1 MTMWIIIFWVS
12 IAFAIIT
19 LFYVSARIPNLIEF
33 INLTEWRSFKR
44 FSLGLLI
51 TLGFTGLLTLCI
63 DFINAIVCVMYI
75 AMIWALS
82 DFAFWLIER
91 LIHITFAHYYAGWA
105 ALFISIIA
113 LSIGWYSDHNVWQT
127 NYELKTNKQMPDLKV
142 AMFADSHIGTT
153 FDDKDFAKHLE
164 TIQTQNPDILL
175 IAGDYVDDGTTREQ
189 MIHSTRTLG
198 QIKTKYGIYYVSGN
212 HDKGYYGAAYRGF
225 SEDDLFDELKKN
237 GINILQDESVLV
249 DNLFY
254 IVGRK
259 DYSVQHEQGGHRKSI
274 EELTK
279 DLDKS
284 KYIIVLDHQPVE
296 YNKEV
301 VARVDLV
308 LNGHT
313 HGGQLFPF
321 NQVGKWIGANDL
333 VYGYKKLG
341 NTDFIVTSGISD
353 WAIKF
358 KTGTK
363 SEFVII
369 NIMKGERNESAAN

>member
-1 MTMWIIIFWVS
+1 MTMWIIIMWVS
-12 IAFAIIT
+12 IAVVTAS
-19 LFYVSARIPNLIEF
+19 LFFVSAKVPSLINIET
-33 INLTEWRSFKR
+33 IAEWGKFKQ

-51 TLGFTGLLTLCI
+51 TLGFTGIIMLCI
-63 DFINAIVCVMYI
+63 DFINAIICVMYL

-82 DFAFWLIER
+82 DFAFWLIEK
-91 LIHITFAHYYAGWA
+91 LGHITFEHYYAGWT
-105 ALFISIIA
+105 ALVISAVA
-113 LSIGWYSDHNVWQT
+113 LSIGWYLDHNVWQT
-127 NYELKTNKQMPDLKV
+127 DYKLTTNKDLPDLKV

-153 FDDKDFAKHLE
+153 FDDKGFAKHLE
-164 TIQTQNPDILL
+164 TIQAQNPDIVL

-189 MIHSTRTLG
+189 MINATRALG
-198 QIKTKYGIYYVSGN
+198 QMKTKYGIYYVSGN
-212 HDKGYYGAAYRGF
+212 HDKGYYGAAHRGF
-225 SEDDLFDELKKN
+225 SEEDLFNELKKN
-237 GINILQDESVLV
+237 GINILQDESILV
-249 DNLFY
+249 DDSFY
-254 IVGRK
+254 VIGRR

-284 KYIIVLDHQPVE
+284 KYMIVLDHQPVE
-296 YNKEV
+296 YNKE
-301 VARVDLV
+301 AEAKVDLV

-321 NQVGKWIGANDL
+321 NKIGKWIKANDL
-333 VYGYKKLG
+333 VYGHERRKD
-341 NTDFIVTSGISD
+341 TDFIVTSGISD

-369 NIMKGERNESAAN
+369 DIRKEY